1 MKRYSIYILL
11 IIACVIF
18 TSSSYS
24 QIKNDDIWDK
34 IEKIKLNKLTK
45 RLDLDESTSAV
56 FQEKY
61 TAFSKTIRDLNM
73 KRVKYFKLMADNLQ
87 SGNGLDTLV
96 QNVLNIEDEINQQ
109 RTDFAN
115 ELKQIL
121 TPKQIAT
128 MIIFER
134 KFNTQLRKLIQEY
147 NQKKKNKPE
156 NN

>member
-1 MKRYSIYILL
+1 MLKRYSIYILI
-11 IIACVIF
+11 IIASVIF
-18 TSSSYS
+18 TKPSFS
-24 QIKNDDIWDK
+24 QVKNDDIWEK
-34 IEKIKLNKLTK
+34 IEKIKLDKLTK
-45 RLDLDESTSAV
+45 RLDLDESTTPV
-56 FQEKY
+56 FQDKY
-61 TAFSKTIRDLNM
+61 TAFSKTIRELNM
-73 KRVKYFKLMADNLQ
+73 ERVKYFKLMAENLQ

-134 KFNTQLRKLIQEY
+134 KFNIQLRKLIQEY
-147 NQKKKNKPE
+147 NKKKNKPE